1 VSLHASAEP
10 YAFHFHHRYHNSFSR
25 ATPGAVVIGGDYQG
39 LAIVR
44 SLGRHG
50 VPAIIV
56 DDEHSI
62 GRFSRYTCCS
72 VQVPNLR
79 DEQAT
84 LDALFY
90 IGARL
95 GLEGWVLF
103 PTRDETVATLS
114 RHRDDL
120 AAFYRVPTPAWSTIE
135 AAWDKRETYRLA
147 GKLGIPFPRA
157 YTIRSGAEVDD
168 LEIDFPVAL
177 KPAIKEHFIYA
188 TKAKAWRASNQ
199 DELRRRFREASA
211 LIGAD
216 EVIVQELIPGDG
228 SKQFAYCAFFKDG
241 HDVASMV
248 AQRRRQHPPEFGRA
262 STYVETVS
270 VPEVEQLATQFLA
283 AVDYYGLVEVEFKH
297 DSRNGEFKLLD
308 VNARTW
314 GYHSIGPAAG
324 LDFPSLLYDD
334 QMGETVAT
342 GQHAALGVRWVRIVT
357 DLPTAIIE
365 ITRKRLGVGPYLR
378 SLRECN
384 SEAVWSRKDPLPGLV
399 EAALIPYLA
408 VKRGF

>member
-1 VSLHASAEP
+1 
-10 YAFHFHHRYHNSFSR
+10 
-25 ATPGAVVIGGDYQG
+25 VI
-39 LAIVR
+39 
-44 SLGRHG
+44 
-50 VPAIIV
+50 
-56 DDEHSI
+56 
-62 GRFSRYTCCS
+62 
-72 VQVPNLR
+72 
-79 DEQAT
+79 
-84 LDALFY
+84 
-90 IGARL
+90 
-95 GLEGWVLF
+95 F

-120 AAFYRVPTPAWSTIE
+120 APFYRVPTPAWSTIE

-157 YTIRSGAEVDD
+157 YTIRSIAEIDN

-188 TKAKAWRASNQ
+188 TKAKAWRASNL

-228 SKQFAYCAFFKDG
+228 SEQFAYCAFFKNGRDL
-241 HDVASMV
+241 ASMV
-248 AQRRRQHPPEFGRA
+248 AQRRRQHPSELGRA

-270 VPEVEQLATQFLA
+270 VPEVEELATRFLT
-283 AVDYYGLVEVEFKH
+283 AVDYYGLVEVEFKR

-314 GYHSIGPAAG
+314 GYHSIGAAAG

-334 QMGETVAT
+334 QVGEMVAT
-342 GQHAALGVRWVRIVT
+342 GQHGALGVRWVRIVT
-357 DLPTAIIE
+357 DLPTGINE
-365 ITRKRLGVGPYLR
+365 ITHKRLGLGPYLR
-378 SLRECN
+378 SLRECD
-384 SEAVWSRKDPLPGLV
+384 SEAVLSRKDPLPGLV
-399 EAALIPYLA
+399 EVALIPYLVA
-408 VKRGF
+408 KRGF